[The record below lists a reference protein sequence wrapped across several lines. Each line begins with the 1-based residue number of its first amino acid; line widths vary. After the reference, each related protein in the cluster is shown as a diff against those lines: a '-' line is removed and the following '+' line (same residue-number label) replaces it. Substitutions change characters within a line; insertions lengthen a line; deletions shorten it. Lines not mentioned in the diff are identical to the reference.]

1 MRRKQTRFIRK
12 MLYTLKK
19 GYGFT
24 ITLHKV
30 TDETLNFETGQRM
43 PTIITKRIERA
54 IILPATRQMKFE
66 NQPTDFKYGGLYT
79 TALRQVIIDE
89 QDVLDFEIEIDV
101 YFIWNAKR
109 WQVSKIDS
117 LEYETAFTLTVR
129 MVEGA
134 VLHMVESVNLESQLQ
149 FSQEVEGV

>member
-1 MRRKQTRFIRK
+1 

-30 TDETLNFETGQRM
+30 TDESLDFETGQRT

-54 IILPATRQMKFE
+54 IILPATSQMKFE
-66 NQPTDFKYGGLYT
+66 NQPADFKYGGLYT
-79 TALRQVIIDE
+79 TALRQVIIDK
-89 QDVLDFEIEIDV
+89 QDVLDFEIEIDD

-117 LEYETAFTLTVR
+117 LEYETAFTLTAR
-129 MVEGA
+129 MVAGA
-134 VLHMVESVNLESQLQ
+134 ELHIIEEIALESNLI
-149 FSQEVEGV
+149 FEQEIS

>member
-12 MLYTLKK
+12 ILYTLKK
-19 GYGFT
+19 GFGFT
-24 ITLHKV
+24 VTLHKV
-30 TDETLNFETGQRM
+30 TDESLNFETGQRT
-43 PTIITKRIERA
+43 PTIITKRIEKA

-66 NQPTDFKYGGLYT
+66 NQPADFKYGGLFT
-79 TALRQVIIDE
+79 TALRQVIIDK
-89 QDVLDFEIEIDV
+89 QDVLNFEIEVDD

-134 VLHMVESVNLESQLQ
+134 VLHMVEEIALESQIQ
-149 FSQEVEGV
+149 FSQEVS

>member
-30 TDETLNFETGQRM
+30 TDESLDFETGQRT
-43 PTIITKRIERA
+43 PIIVTKRIERA
-54 IILPATRQMKFE
+54 IILPATSQMKFE
-66 NQPTDFKYGGLYT
+66 NQPADFKYGGLYT
-79 TALRQVIIDE
+79 TALRQIIIDK
-89 QDVLDFEIEIDV
+89 QDVLDFEIGIDT

-134 VLHMVESVNLESQLQ
+134 VLHMVEEIALESQIQLT
-149 FSQEVEGV
+149 QEVT